1 MKYKVIVVTLVSAL
15 MVASGC
21 DTVRSFLG
29 KPTSADLARM
39 RADLERI
46 EKERADSIARAVEKE
61 RADSIARARA
71 VEAARLDSLQKACS
85 TLSILKYNVIAGA
98 FSDEANTAK
107 FTEEL
112 RKGGYITCGIDFK
125 NGMHAV
131 CVMSSDNYDEA
142 VRFLSDFRSSCRD
155 GEDAWIYNSTT
166 KKHISKQN
174 SE

>member
-46 EKERADSIARAVEKE
+46 EKE

-142 VRFLSDFRSSCRD
+142 MRFLSDFRSSCRD

>member
-15 MVASGC
+15 MIASGC

-46 EKERADSIARAVEKE
+46 EKE

>member
-46 EKERADSIARAVEKE
+46 EKE